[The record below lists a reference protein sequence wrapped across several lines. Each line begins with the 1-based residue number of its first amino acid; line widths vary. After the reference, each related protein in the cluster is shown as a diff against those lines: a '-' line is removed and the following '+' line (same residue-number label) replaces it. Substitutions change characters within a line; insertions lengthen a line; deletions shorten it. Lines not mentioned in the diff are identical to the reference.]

1 MTVEFRREK
10 NNKDTFSDSSIKF
23 CKDLEKRM
31 PKPRQVYTPGSQPP
45 KKGRPPAKKIVSKT
59 GTSRKGNYRSRYTQ
73 EDFLRALTSVKNG
86 EMSVRAASREF
97 DVSNFELKIQFNK

>member
-1 MTVEFRREK
+1 MKVKFRHDK

-31 PKPRQVYTPGSQPP
+31 PKPRKVYTLGSQPP
-45 KKGRPPAKKIVSKT
+45 KKGRRPAKKIVSKP
-59 GTSRKGNYRSRYTQ
+59 GTRRKGNYRSRYTQ
-73 EDFLRALTSVKNG
+73 EDFHRALTSVKNG

-97 DVSNFELKIQFNK
+97 DVSLL